1 MTARPSTLRLRSV
14 ARRRVEGVRDEDG
27 RNLAEAEAIA
37 TELEAIVERE
47 SALPRGRCHSIGVL
61 SPFRDQ
67 VEHLVKTLTERLPL
81 EAIEKHDLLV
91 ATPYGFQGEERDF
104 MFLSLAV
111 DPKSHPQAFR
121 HLNQPDVFNVA
132 ITRARSHQVV
142 FASVDPPDLPAGS
155 LAARYLSE
163 LSTPAE
169 TALESSDIPKDGFL
183 DRVAFRLSSSGF
195 RVYRA
200 FLVAGTIVDLVVER
214 EGKVFGIDL
223 IGQSGPLGTA
233 LDLERY
239 RMLRRAGLSVF
250 PLSFESWVSSESSC
264 LTALLH
270 AGLPR
275 DSH

>member
-1 MTARPSTLRLRSV
+1 MVL
-14 ARRRVEGVRDEDG
+14 
-27 RNLAEAEAIA
+27 
-37 TELEAIVERE
+37 
-47 SALPRGRCHSIGVL
+47 ALPLALAVHYVLLAAHGLDARGAVHVRSPLMGRPNVYNILAAVGVTAAL
-61 SPFRDQ
+61 G
-67 VEHLVKTLTERLPL
+67 LPL

-169 TALESSDIPKDGFL
+169 AALESSDIPKDGFL

>member
-1 MTARPSTLRLRSV
+1 
-14 ARRRVEGVRDEDG
+14 
-27 RNLAEAEAIA
+27 
-37 TELEAIVERE
+37 
-47 SALPRGRCHSIGVL
+47 
-61 SPFRDQ
+61 
-67 VEHLVKTLTERLPL
+67 
-81 EAIEKHDLLV
+81 
-91 ATPYGFQGEERDF
+91 

-142 FASVDPPDLPAGS
+142 FASADPSDLPDGS

-163 LSTPAE
+163 ISRPAE
-169 TALESSDIPKDGFL
+169 ALLPSSDIPNDEFL
-183 DRVAFRLSSSGF
+183 DRVSTRLSSSGF

-200 FLVAGTIVDLVVER
+200 FLAAGTIVDLVVER

-223 IGQSGPLGTA
+223 IGQRGALGTA

-250 PLSFESWVSSESSC
+250 PLSLASWISNESSC
-264 LTALLH
+264 LEAIEQHPSLSPS
-270 AGLPR
+270 GP
-275 DSH
+275 

>member
-1 MTARPSTLRLRSV
+1 
-14 ARRRVEGVRDEDG
+14 
-27 RNLAEAEAIA
+27 
-37 TELEAIVERE
+37 
-47 SALPRGRCHSIGVL
+47 
-61 SPFRDQ
+61 

-132 ITRARSHQVV
+132 ITRARSQQVV
-142 FASVDPPDLPAGS
+142 LASVDPSDLPEGS
-155 LAARYLSE
+155 LAARYMSE
-163 LSTPAE
+163 ISRPEEATPESTDVPNDE
-169 TALESSDIPKDGFL
+169 FLERVSS
-183 DRVAFRLSSSGF
+183 RLSSSGF

-214 EGKVFGIDL
+214 EGRVFGIDL
-223 IGQSGPLGTA
+223 IGQRGSLGTA

-250 PLSFESWVSSESSC
+250 PLSLASWISNESSC
-264 LTALLH
+264 VTALLH
-270 AGLPR
+270 DPR